1 MRKRLE
7 NNLQADIVLWFNNN
21 YCLKH
26 HNTRCMIFAVQN
38 EMASQ
43 IAGAIKAKVPKMLH
57 GIIDKTVQ
65 IVVSKAVTFGF
76 KKGVSDLIVVIPN
89 KVLFVELK
97 TETGKQREEQEKFEK
112 IVKALGFNY
121 YIVRD
126 LQTFKDIISN
136 ELQN

>member
-7 NNLQADIVLWFNNN
+7 NNIQAEIVLWFNNN

-26 HNTRCMIFAVQN
+26 HNPRCMIFAVQN

-43 IAGAIKAKVPKMLH
+43 IAGAIKEKVPKMLH

>member
-7 NNLQADIVLWFNNN
+7 NNLQAEIVLWFNNN

-26 HNTRCMIFAVQN
+26 HNPRSIIFAVQN

-43 IAGAIKAKVPKMLH
+43 IAGAIKAKVPKALWS
-57 GIIDKTVQ
+57 IIDKTVQ

>member
-26 HNTRCMIFAVQN
+26 HNPRSIIFAVQN

-43 IAGAIKAKVPKMLH
+43 IAGAIKAKVPKVLWS
-57 GIIDKTVQ
+57 IIDKTVQ

-97 TETGKQREEQEKFEK
+97 TETGKQREEQENFEK
-112 IVKALGFNY
+112 IVEALGFNY

-126 LQTFKDIISN
+126 LQTFKDIINN